1 MLLKRLAYP
10 CRYADMVPQFGSSI
24 PVFCMVT
31 NEVLDFVYETHR
43 HRILLW
49 NDDILNPRSIQE
61 YVNAITMKRAALD
74 NSFGFI
80 DGTVRPISR
89 RGTNQRLLY
98 NGHKRV
104 HAIKFQ
110 SLAPPNGLILRS

>member
-49 NDDILNPRSIQE
+49 NDDLNPRSIQE
-61 YVNAITMKRAALD
+61 YVNAITRKRAALD
-74 NSFGFI
+74 NCFGFI
-80 DGTVRPISR
+80 HGTVRPISR
-89 RGTNQRLLY
+89 PGTNQRLLY

-110 SLAPPNGLILRS
+110 SLALTNGLILTS